1 MSRRE
6 QPYLPLYVMD
16 FLTDEKLVECS
27 AESTG
32 VYIRLMC
39 LMHKSEQYGA
49 ILLKQKDKQ
58 TGKQIYDFACKLM
71 RQMPYDIETIAR
83 SLTELLNEG
92 VLSMDGDVLFQ
103 RRMVRDGKLSDT
115 RASAGKRGGQ
125 GRGQKNG
132 ARAFASRF
140 ASDFAQ
146 AKTEANA
153 ENEIEIENE
162 SEIEDKSED
171 EDNRDIPKE
180 ANTSL
185 PAREKMSRLRK
196 YGQYGWVKLTDD
208 QYERLQRELGD
219 AELQRCID
227 YIDES
232 AQITKNKNKW
242 RDWNL
247 VIRKCS
253 RDRWGLS
260 VKGGA
265 APGRDQP
272 HSAEFKPSTG
282 FRKAESS

>member
-1 MSRRE
+1 
-6 QPYLPLYVMD
+6 
-16 FLTDEKLVECS
+16 
-27 AESTG
+27 
-32 VYIRLMC
+32 
-39 LMHKSEQYGA
+39 
-49 ILLKQKDKQ
+49 
-58 TGKQIYDFACKLM
+58 
-71 RQMPYDIETIAR
+71 
-83 SLTELLNEG
+83 
-92 VLSMDGDVLFQ
+92 
-103 RRMVRDGKLSDT
+103 
-115 RASAGKRGGQ
+115 
-125 GRGQKNG
+125 
-132 ARAFASRF
+132 
-140 ASDFAQ
+140 
-146 AKTEANA
+146 
-153 ENEIEIENE
+153 
-162 SEIEDKSED
+162 
-171 EDNRDIPKE
+171 
-180 ANTSL
+180 
-185 PAREKMSRLRK
+185 MSRLRK